1 MDSGQLFQL
10 GLVSVK
16 ITCSSIVNAVVFYG
30 GDEGRWGPPAS
41 FASMGEGCTVVI
53 PLGAEL

>member
-1 MDSGQLFQL
+1 MDSRQLFQL

-16 ITCSSIVNAVVFYG
+16 ITCSSIMNAVVLYG
-30 GDEGRWGPPAS
+30 GDEECWGPPAS

-53 PLGAEL
+53 PLGAAL